1 MPVTEER
8 TGGGPALAAVDLG
21 ATSGRVVVGRIAS
34 GRLTME
40 QVARFPNTPVLF
52 TEGHS
57 TEGHSTEGHSTEGL
71 STEGEGAEG
80 LHWNIQALYGAVEEG
95 LGAALRSAPG
105 LCSVGIDSWAVD
117 YALLRG
123 GRMLGVPYHYRDA
136 RSARGVELVH
146 AEADG
151 AELFTRNGLQH
162 LDFNTLFQLA
172 AERES
177 GFLDLADRLLL
188 LPDLLAY
195 WLTGQARAEATN
207 ASTTGLLSVADR
219 TWDTELMERLGYP
232 PGLFADLV
240 GPGERIGPLTAGV
253 AGRLGADRGRVQV
266 TAVGSHDTA
275 SAVAAVPFET
285 PDAAYISSGTWSLVG
300 LELDAPVLT
309 PEARAANFT
318 NEGGVDGRVR
328 FLRNVSGLWL
338 LSESVRTWRESDRR
352 PGAARGGGADLQ
364 ELLDEA
370 AKVEREVPVF
380 DAADE
385 RFVPPGDMPARIR
398 DWCGERGIRPPESR
412 AEVVRSILESL
423 AAAYARTIDAAEE
436 LSGRKARTVH
446 VVGGGSR
453 NALLCRLTA
462 RRTGRRVVAGPVEAT
477 AIGNLLVQ
485 ARAAGLVSPEATLED
500 LRAIVRASFP
510 VTVYEP

>member
-1 MPVTEER
+1 MRPVTERR
-8 TGGGPALAAVDLG
+8 TGGESSSPPALAAVDLG
-21 ATSGRVVVGRIAS
+21 ATSGRVVVGRLES
-34 GRLTME
+34 GRLAME
-40 QVARFPNTPVLF
+40 QVARFPNTPVPF

-57 TEGHSTEGHSTEGL
+57 T
-71 STEGEGAEG
+71 EG

-95 LGAALRSAPG
+95 LGAAVRSAPG
-105 LCSVGIDSWAVD
+105 LCSIGIDSWAVD

-151 AELFTRNGLQH
+151 AELFARNGLQH
-162 LDFNTLFQLA
+162 LDFNTVFQLA

-195 WLTGQARAEATN
+195 WLTGRARAEATN

-219 TWDTELMERLGYP
+219 TWDTELMRRLGYS

-240 GPGERIGPLTAGV
+240 RPGERIGPFTAGV
-253 AGRLGADRGRVQV
+253 AERLGADRDRVQV

-309 PEARAANFT
+309 AQARAANFT
-318 NEGGVDGRVR
+318 NEGGVDGWVR

-338 LSESVRTWRESDRR
+338 LSESVRTWRDADRR
-352 PGAARGGGADLQ
+352 PGAAGGGADLQ

-398 DWCGERGIRPPESR
+398 DWCGERGVRPPGSR

-446 VVGGGSR
+446 VVGGGSQ

>member
-1 MPVTEER
+1 MR
-8 TGGGPALAAVDLG
+8 GASAQAPALAAVDLG
-21 ATSGRVVVGRIAS
+21 ATSGRVVLGRLEE

-40 QVARFPNTPVLF
+40 QVARFPNTPVRF
-52 TEGHS
+52 TEGR
-57 TEGHSTEGHSTEGL
+57 G
-71 STEGEGAEG
+71 EG

-95 LGAALRSAPG
+95 LGRAAAAAPG
-105 LCSVGIDSWAVD
+105 LCSIGIDSWAVD
-117 YALLRG
+117 YGLLRG
-123 GRMLGVPYHYRDA
+123 GRMLGVPYHYRDG

-146 AEADG
+146 AVTDG
-151 AELFTRNGLQH
+151 AELYARNGLQH
-162 LDFNTLFQLA
+162 LDFTTLFQLA

-177 GFLDLADRLLL
+177 GFLGLADRLLL
-188 LPDLLAY
+188 LPDLVAY
-195 WLTGQARAEATN
+195 WLTGRARAEATN

-219 TWDTELMERLGYP
+219 SWDTGLMARLGFD

-240 GPGERIGPLTAGV
+240 RPGERIGPLTPEA
-253 AGRLGADRGRVQV
+253 AGRLGTDRDGVQV

-275 SAVAAVPFET
+275 SAVAAVPFED

-300 LELDAPVLT
+300 LELDRPVLT
-309 PEARAANFT
+309 ARAREANFT

-338 LSESVRTWRESDRR
+338 LSESIRTWRGGTE
-352 PGAARGGGADLQ
+352 GAGGADGAAL
-364 ELLDEA
+364 EDLLA
-370 AKVEREVPVF
+370 AAAAVEGQVPVF
-380 DAADE
+380 DAADP

-398 DWCGERGIRPPESR
+398 GWFEERGVRPPGSR

-423 AAAYARTIDAAEE
+423 AAAYARTIDTAEE
-436 LSGRKARTVH
+436 LSGRKAGTVH
-446 VVGGGSR
+446 VVGGGSQ

-485 ARAAGLVSPEATLED
+485 ARAAGLVDPDAALED